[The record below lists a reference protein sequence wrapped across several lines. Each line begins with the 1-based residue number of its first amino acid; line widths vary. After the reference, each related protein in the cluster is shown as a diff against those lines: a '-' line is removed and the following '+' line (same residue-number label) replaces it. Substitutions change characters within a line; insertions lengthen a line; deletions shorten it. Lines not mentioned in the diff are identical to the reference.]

1 MMLTPCLHTAV
12 CQIKFN
18 YIFMATVARAL
29 QLALCRPWNA
39 PLTPQQQQQ
48 QHTAATVVLLVIQS
62 VFVFV
67 FFFILFYFQ
76 LFYCFRFPPLPSLHW
91 LHLAHSSIWCNTL
104 HCQSQIFP
112 LFNQHGSTVMMDMQ
126 NVGKHKSHL
135 FNCWYINLYTNVCM
149 YVCVYLWA
157 QYVPV

>member
-1 MMLTPCLHTAV
+1 MLTPCLHTAV

-76 LFYCFRFPPLPSLHW
+76 LFFFVFAFLRFPRSIGSISLIRPFGATLCIANHKYFLYLINMAALSW
-91 LHLAHSSIWCNTL
+91 WICKMLESIS
-104 HCQSQIFP
+104 HIY
-112 LFNQHGSTVMMDMQ
+112 STVD
-126 NVGKHKSHL
+126 
-135 FNCWYINLYTNVCM
+135 I
-149 YVCVYLWA
+149 
-157 QYVPV
+157 